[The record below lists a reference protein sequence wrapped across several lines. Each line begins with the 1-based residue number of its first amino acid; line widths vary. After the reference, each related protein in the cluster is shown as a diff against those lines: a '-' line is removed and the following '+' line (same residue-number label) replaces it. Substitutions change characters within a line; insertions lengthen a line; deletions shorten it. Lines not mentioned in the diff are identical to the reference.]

1 MTRDFKIQKG
11 DVMVFNEGT
20 YTDPEYTYWRC
31 VGFDT
36 TYKEDGVVC
45 AKMQSIRQP
54 KNAFTHKDNIVLKH
68 VHIIQDAIK
77 KGYILDV

>member
-36 TYKEDGVVC
+36 TFKDDGVIG
-45 AKMQSIRQP
+45 AKMQSIAQP
-54 KNAFTHKDNIVLKH
+54 INIYDKDNIVLKN
-68 VHIIQDAIK
+68 VDIIQDAIK